1 MTKIDKNEIKR
12 KKRNKTLRNEI
23 KRENEKKRGFGFW
36 FWVLFLFLFFI
47 CLLQANRAD
56 NNCPCGKENR
66 WFGEKKET
74 EKPLKSRHYY

>member
-1 MTKIDKNEIKR
+1 ML
-12 KKRNKTLRNEI
+12 KKERVLL
-23 KRENEKKRGFGFW
+23 
-36 FWVLFLFLFFI
+36 VLFCFVLFLALGFVLFLFFI

-74 EKPLKSRHYY
+74 EKPLKNGHHYWHASLPTICESF